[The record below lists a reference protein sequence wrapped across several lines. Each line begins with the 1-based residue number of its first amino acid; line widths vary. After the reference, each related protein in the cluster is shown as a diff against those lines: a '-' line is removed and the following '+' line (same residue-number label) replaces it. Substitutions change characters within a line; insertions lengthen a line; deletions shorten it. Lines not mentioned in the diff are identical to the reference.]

1 MYLIVYFKPWE
12 TIFFSDRRLIHEA
25 KAVTGEMS
33 QGPWVRDVIVNFIR
47 WLYKLIETMLFS

>member
-1 MYLIVYFKPWE
+1 MIRDKLYSVSYCIFQPWE
-12 TIFFSDRRLIHEA
+12 TVLFSDRRLIHEA

-47 WLYKLIETMLFS
+47 